1 MVKQF
6 VKISTGKTI
15 YKIYAN
21 TLIQINNKWLPAHN
35 IQAGDEV
42 SIETIYGYRTI
53 NVKYVEVYNLCS

>member
-1 MVKQF
+1 MVRQF

-21 TLIQINNKWLPAHN
+21 SLIQINNKWLPASS

-42 SIETIYGYRTI
+42 SIETIYGYRTVCVK
-53 NVKYVEVYNLCS
+53 NVEIYNLCN